1 MQTPPVLEAFV
12 NVCLAALD
20 SDSPRDTILRETH
33 ELFADPHALAA
44 QIPPFTENEVPT
56 SEHGWRLGGE
66 HVLHNDDNL
75 TVIVLDTLPGIAQPP
90 HDHDMSAIIGVF
102 EGCEE
107 QRFWLRDA
115 SGAVPASGR
124 ALNAGEVMSLGTRAI
139 HAISAPAN
147 HPARA
152 IHVYL
157 GDIFNVERS
166 VFDPETLAEHPM
178 TPERYDEFC
187 RSAS

>member
-12 NVCLAALD
+12 NKCISALD
-20 SDSPRDTILRETH
+20 SDSSRDTIVREMH
-33 ELFADPHALAA
+33 ELFANPITLAA
-44 QIPPFTENEVPT
+44 QIPPFTEDEVTT
-56 SEHGWRLGGE
+56 SEHGWRVGGE
-66 HVLHNDDNL
+66 QILHRDDNL
-75 TVIVLDTLPGIAQPP
+75 TVMVLDTLPGVIQPP
-90 HDHDMSAIIGVF
+90 HDHNMNAFIGVF

-107 QRFWLRDA
+107 QRFWLRDTE
-115 SGAVPASGR
+115 GAVPAAGR
-124 ALNAGEVMSLGTRAI
+124 VLTAGEVMPLGMRAI

-157 GDIFNVERS
+157 GDIYDTERS
-166 VFDPETLAEHPM
+166 VFDPETLAEHAM

-187 RSAS
+187 RPAI

>member
-90 HDHDMSAIIGVF
+90 HDHDMSAII
-102 EGCEE
+102 
-107 QRFWLRDA
+107 
-115 SGAVPASGR
+115 
-124 ALNAGEVMSLGTRAI
+124 
-139 HAISAPAN
+139 APAN